1 MIETELLRAELE
13 RSFELGELLHL
24 CRDLLGF
31 DPDAVGGTLAKAS
44 FAGALASYAGEQD
57 AVEAL
62 CDAVLALRSE
72 TSKEIADIRSRGIV
86 RDDALPEGTTLGPFT
101 LTQKLGEGRSAI
113 VYAATRADRT
123 WRVRLLRQEAERDR
137 RGLHRF
143 LTVNRLIAEIEH
155 PVLPERLEAGAVD
168 GRHYVAHELL
178 AGETLAERVA
188 RTGPLHMN
196 DARPLLVAV
205 LEGLAA
211 LHARRLAHGDLRL
224 ENVVALRTEHGALR
238 VVLLDAGSDRL
249 RVRPR
254 VGSGRSELFSTSASA
269 KTAAPEQIRGLD
281 SDPRSDVYSFGAMA
295 FELLTGVS
303 PFGAAGSALDA
314 AFGHLTKEA
323 PLASFVA
330 PKGWVPPEMDDL
342 LSNLLHKD
350 PAQRP
355 ADASTVLEA
364 LSWSERVMSIAPP
377 MSAEEVDAMLATLA
391 ADPTDQSCA
400 MQLESAA
407 EGAPERVAQAFRDAA
422 RGLPE
427 EELAT
432 RKSLLF
438 RAARVHAARK
448 ETLAS
453 AEEIYKELLEL
464 DADDRVAFGG
474 LEDVRRR
481 LGKFDELVENLL
493 ERSERAATRAERSRI
508 FAEIGRIY
516 AQDMKDRD
524 QALVAFTQAL
534 TEDPRQASI
543 ATEIE
548 RLAGSRED
556 AWDDVLGNAVESARN
571 PEIPAEE
578 RVALHVRAARWYDD
592 RLKRPDLALSCYQAV
607 IELDPGN
614 DAALDGMAKIYR
626 KAQQWSELGNVL
638 TRRADASASPA
649 LARDY
654 RAEAAELLE
663 LYLGDAASARSMVE
677 AILAED
683 PGHVGASNQLSRLCE
698 RAGDFSSLVKILEN
712 RANAQRG
719 EDKVRTLCRV
729 AEIYELKLDDDKEA
743 ERRLQAALDV
753 DGRSPD
759 ALRGLDRLYSKAGR
773 FQDLLLNLDLQIGA
787 AATPRQKIA
796 LWERIAAIHEEEFL
810 DHDKAA
816 HALEQVLTLDPANE
830 TALTGLVRHYR
841 ALEHWDETVELYER
855 HEKLVTETPRK
866 LALILQRAKLLVEKL
881 NAPDRAILAYEQ
893 ALSLDAQHPQALEA
907 LARLRESAGDADAAL
922 AAIDALAAKATHPET
937 RAEQLVRAARLL
949 EARGDRDAA
958 IERYKGALDANPR
971 DLATASALR
980 EAYVARGDVNAAI
993 QLLERAVEHTEGDIA
1008 KAKLVGQ
1015 GAQLYAS
1022 KLKDAKRAEDL
1033 AKRAIK
1039 LDPTNL
1045 DALLILGDMAL
1056 DDKRY
1061 IEAAKHYEV
1070 IAGRAESLEKPTA
1083 VRMLIN
1089 YVDALA
1095 LSGSTEQALVPMDTL
1110 LRLAPDDPQALAR
1123 VSQVTFEHGS
1133 PARAAELYGTLI
1145 SRFGSN
1151 LDAELRYLA
1160 HYRHGESLRRSG
1172 DLRAA
1177 VAPLEEAADL
1187 DTQKAEPLTALEQ
1200 VYTNLELWEDAIRA
1214 KTRHLDIAE
1223 GDDRVQL
1230 LLDIGEIAASKLND
1244 RTQAAKSFVA
1254 ALEERPD
1261 DRRILAKLMQLY
1273 SEEKDWNKLVD
1284 VVVRLADFVE
1294 DPTQRVK
1301 YLHTAAIVTAREIGD
1316 TARALEFYARVLALD
1331 PGFERAMDEA
1341 AELYSSR
1348 GDHAGTERLLQ
1359 TMLERATAKDD
1370 QPAMLSAFG
1379 RLGELYEHKLGWID
1393 KAIDAYEAAQT
1404 LDPENRERAEKLSAL
1419 YATSPEKYLEKAVAT
1434 QSILLRQSPFRHES
1448 YRTLRRL
1455 YTETRRAD
1463 SAWCLC
1469 QALTVLKLAEPDEER
1484 FYKRMRSDTAAVAQA
1499 VLTGDDWLN
1508 LLMHS
1513 HADPL
1518 LTAVFALIEPAVVAK
1533 RGQSIADLGY
1543 DPRFAVDVGTHP
1555 APVCQSL
1562 FYAAGVFGM
1571 DLPPVFENPND
1582 PGGLGF
1588 LFARVPSLT
1597 VGATALRPDVP
1608 LRPAAFI
1615 AGQKLAFLRPGS
1627 YVRHL
1632 LASGTALKSWL
1643 FAAIKLTAPQ
1653 FPVATE
1659 LEGAV
1664 SEAMQALD
1672 AGIQGQARDQL
1683 TRVVAKLLQSGT
1695 ALDLKRWV
1703 AGVDLTADRA
1713 GFLLAH
1719 DLETA
1724 VAVIR
1729 ATEEGASALSPD
1741 ERFQELLLFSVS
1753 NAYFELR
1760 QKLGIAVDS

>member
-13 RSFELGELLHL
+13 RSFELEELLHL
-24 CRDLLGF
+24 SRDLLGF
-31 DPDAVGGTLAKAS
+31 DPEAVGGTAAKAS
-44 FAGALASYAGEQD
+44 FAGALASYAAEQD

-62 CDAVLALRSE
+62 CDALLALRPE
-72 TSKEIADIRSRGIV
+72 TSKEIVDIRGRGIV
-86 RDDALPEGTTLGPFT
+86 RDDALPVGATLGPFT

-113 VYAATRADRT
+113 VYSATRGDRP
-123 WRVRLLRQEAERDR
+123 WRVRVLRHEAARDK

-143 LTVNRLIAEIEH
+143 LTVNRLIADIEH
-155 PVLPERLEAGAVD
+155 PVLPERLEAGTAE
-168 GRHYVAHELL
+168 GRQYVAHELL
-178 AGETLAERVA
+178 EGETLAERIA

-205 LEGLAA
+205 LEGLAE
-211 LHARRLAHGDLRL
+211 LHRRRIAHGDLRL
-224 ENVVALRTEHGALR
+224 ENVVALRTDQGALR

-254 VGSGRSELFSTSASA
+254 VGSARSELFSTSASI

-281 SDPRSDVYSFGAMA
+281 ADQRSDVYSFGAMA
-295 FELLTGVS
+295 FELLTGVP
-303 PFGAAGSALDA
+303 PFGSGSALDA

-323 PLASFVA
+323 PLASMVA

-350 PAQRP
+350 AALRP
-355 ADASTVLEA
+355 ADAAAVLEA
-364 LSWSERVMSIAPP
+364 LSWSQRVMSIAPP
-377 MSAEEVDAMLATLA
+377 MSGEEVDGMLSTLA
-391 ADPTDQSCA
+391 ADPTDESCA

-407 EGAPERVAQAFRDAA
+407 EGAPDKIAQAFLDAA
-422 RGLPE
+422 RGLPA

-432 RKSLLF
+432 KKSLLF
-438 RAARVHAARK
+438 RAARIHAARK
-448 ETLAS
+448 DTLGT
-453 AEEIYKELLEL
+453 AEGIYKELLEL
-464 DADDRVAFGG
+464 DPDDRVAFGG

-516 AQDMKDRD
+516 AQDIKDRD

-543 ATEIE
+543 ASEIE
-548 RLAGSRED
+548 RLAAARED
-556 AWDDVLGNAVESARN
+556 AWGDVLGNATEAAQN
-571 PEIPAEE
+571 ADIPAEE
-578 RVALHVRAARWYDD
+578 RTALYLRAARWYQDK
-592 RLKRPDLALSCYQAV
+592 LKRPDLALPCYQAV
-607 IELDPGN
+607 ISLDPGN

-663 LYLGDAASARSMVE
+663 LYLGDPASARSMVE

-683 PGHVGASNQLSRLCE
+683 PGHVGASNQLARLCE
-698 RAGDFSSLVKILEN
+698 RAGDFGALVKILEN
-712 RANAQRG
+712 RAGAQRG
-719 EDKVRTLCRV
+719 EDKVKTLCKV
-729 AEIYELKLDDDKEA
+729 AEIYELKLNDDKEA
-743 ERRLQAALDV
+743 ERRLQAALDL
-753 DGRSPD
+753 DGRSVD
-759 ALRGLDRLYSKAGR
+759 ALRGLDRLYNKAGR
-773 FQDLLLNLDLQIGA
+773 FQDLLVNLDLQIGA

-816 HALEQVLTLDPANE
+816 HALEQVLTLDPAHE
-830 TALTGLVRHYR
+830 SALTGLVRHYR

-855 HEKLVTETPRK
+855 HEKLVAEPPRK
-866 LALILQRAKLLVEKL
+866 LALILQRAKVLVEKL
-881 NAPDRAILAYEQ
+881 NTPDRAISAYEQ
-893 ALSLDAQHPQALEA
+893 ALAIEPQHPQALEA
-907 LARLRESAGDADAAL
+907 LARLRESAGDAGAAL
-922 AAIDALAAKATHPET
+922 AAIEALAAKATNPEA

-949 EARGDRDAA
+949 ESRGDRDGA
-958 IERYKGALDANPR
+958 IERYKAALDVNPR

-1015 GAQLYAS
+1015 SAQLYAT
-1022 KLKDAKRAEDL
+1022 KLKDAKRAEEA
-1033 AKRAIK
+1033 AKRANK

-1045 DALLILGDMAL
+1045 DALLILGDVAL
-1056 DDKRY
+1056 QDERY
-1061 IEAAKHYEV
+1061 LEAAKHYEV
-1070 IAGRAESLEKPTA
+1070 IAGRAESLEKPAA
-1083 VRMLIN
+1083 VQMLIH

-1095 LSGSTEQALVPMDTL
+1095 LSGSTEQALAPMDTL

-1123 VSQVTFEHGS
+1123 VAQVTFEHGS

-1145 SRFGSN
+1145 SRFGTN
-1151 LDAELRYLA
+1151 LDAEQRYLA
-1160 HYRHGESLRRSG
+1160 HYRHGEALRRSG

-1187 DTQKAEPLTALEQ
+1187 DTQKAEPLSALEQ
-1200 VYTNLELWEDAIRA
+1200 VYTTLALWEDAIRA
-1214 KTRHLDIAE
+1214 KTRHLDIAT

-1230 LLDIGEIAASKLND
+1230 LLDIGEIASSKLND

-1273 SEEKDWNKLVD
+1273 SEEKDWNKLVE
-1284 VVVRLADFVE
+1284 VVTRLADFVE
-1294 DPTQRVK
+1294 DPKQRVK
-1301 YLHTAAIVTAREIGD
+1301 YLHTAAIVTATEIGD
-1316 TARALEFYARVLALD
+1316 TARALELYGQVLELD
-1331 PGFERAMDEA
+1331 PGFERAMNEA
-1341 AELYSSR
+1341 AELYSAR

-1359 TMLERATAKDD
+1359 KMLECATANDD
-1370 QPAMLSAFG
+1370 QPAMLTTFA

-1419 YATSPEKYLEKAVAT
+1419 YATSPEKYLDKAVAT
-1434 QSILLRQSPFRHES
+1434 QSVLLRQSPFRHES

-1463 SAWCLC
+1463 AAWCLC

-1484 FYKRMRSDTAAVAQA
+1484 FYKRMRSDSAAAAQA
-1499 VLTGDDWLN
+1499 VLTGDDWLGY
-1508 LLMHS
+1508 LMHAD
-1513 HADPL
+1513 ADPL

-1533 RGQSIADLGY
+1533 RGQSVADLGY
-1543 DPRFAVDVGTHP
+1543 DPRFAVDVSTHP

-1588 LFARVPSLT
+1588 LFAREPSLT

-1627 YVRHL
+1627 YVRHV

-1653 FPVATE
+1653 FPVAAE
-1659 LEGAV
+1659 LAGAV
-1664 SEAMQALD
+1664 AEAMQALD

-1703 AGVDLTADRA
+1703 AGIDLTADRA

-1729 ATEEGASALSPD
+1729 ASDADSSALSQD
-1741 ERFQELLLFSVS
+1741 ERFQELVLFSVS
-1753 NAYFELR
+1753 PAYFELR
-1760 QKLGIAVDS
+1760 QRLGIAVDS

>member
-31 DPDAVGGTLAKAS
+31 DPDTVGGTLAKAS
-44 FAGALASYAGEQD
+44 FAGALASYAREQD

-62 CDAVLALRSE
+62 CDALLALRPE
-72 TSKEIADIRSRGIV
+72 ASKEIADIRSRGVV
-86 RDDALPEGTTLGPFT
+86 RDDALPVGTPLGPYT

-113 VYAATRADRT
+113 VYAATRGDRT

-155 PVLPERLEAGAVD
+155 PVLPERLEAGAAD

-224 ENVVALRTEHGALR
+224 ENVVALRTDHGALR

-254 VGSGRSELFSTSASA
+254 VGSDRSELFSTSASA

-303 PFGAAGSALDA
+303 PFGASSALDA

-350 PAQRP
+350 PALRP
-355 ADASTVLEA
+355 ADASAVLEA
-364 LSWSERVMSIAPP
+364 LSWSGRVMSIAPP

-400 MQLESAA
+400 MQLESSA
-407 EGAPERVAQAFRDAA
+407 EGAPERVAQAFLDAA

-438 RAARVHAARK
+438 RAGRVYAAQK

-453 AEEIYKELLEL
+453 AEAIYKELLEL

-493 ERSERAATRAERSRI
+493 ERGERAATRAERSRI

-543 ATEIE
+543 ASEIE
-548 RLAGSRED
+548 RLAANRED
-556 AWDDVLGNAVESARN
+556 AWDEVLGNATEAAQN

-578 RVALHVRAARWYDD
+578 RAALHVRAARWYEDK
-592 RLKRPDLALSCYQAV
+592 LKRPDLALSCYQAV
-607 IELDPGN
+607 VALVPGN

-683 PGHVGASNQLSRLCE
+683 PGHLGASNQLSRLCE
-698 RAGDFSSLVKILEN
+698 RAGDFGALVKILEN
-712 RANAQRG
+712 RAEAQRG
-719 EDKVRTLCRV
+719 EDKVKTLCKI
-729 AEIYELKLDDDKEA
+729 AEIYELKLNDDKEA
-743 ERRLQAALDV
+743 ERRLQAALDL
-753 DGRSPD
+753 DGRSQD

-773 FQDLLLNLDLQIGA
+773 FQDLLVNLDLQIGA

-796 LWERIAAIHEEEFL
+796 LWERIASLHEEEFL

-816 HALEQVLTLDPANE
+816 HALEQVLTLDPAHE

-841 ALEHWDETVELYER
+841 ALEHWDETVELYDR

-866 LALILQRAKLLVEKL
+866 LALILQRAKLLAEKL
-881 NAPDRAILAYEQ
+881 NAPDRAIQAYEQ
-893 ALSLDAQHPQALEA
+893 ALALDTQHPQALEA

-922 AAIDALAAKATHPET
+922 AAIDALASKAANPEA

-971 DLATASALR
+971 DLTTAAALR
-980 EAYVARGDVNAAI
+980 ECYVARGDVNAAI

-1015 GAQLYAS
+1015 SAQLYAS
-1022 KLKDAKRAEDL
+1022 KLKDAKRAEEF

-1045 DALLILGDMAL
+1045 DALLILGDTAL
-1056 DDKRY
+1056 EDKRY

-1123 VSQVTFEHGS
+1123 VAQVTFEHGS
-1133 PARAAELYGTLI
+1133 PARAAELYGTLL
-1145 SRFGSN
+1145 SRFGPN
-1151 LDAELRYLA
+1151 LDTEVRYLA

-1187 DTQKAEPLTALEQ
+1187 DTQKAEPLSALEQ
-1200 VYTNLELWEDAIRA
+1200 VYTTLNLWEDAIRA

-1230 LLDIGEIAASKLND
+1230 LLDIGEIASSKLND

-1316 TARALEFYARVLALD
+1316 TARALEFYGRVLELD

-1341 AELYSSR
+1341 AELYSAR

-1359 TMLERATAKDD
+1359 NMLERATAKDD
-1370 QPAMLSAFG
+1370 QPAMLSAFS
-1379 RLGELYEHKLGWID
+1379 RLGEVYEHKLGWID

-1434 QSILLRQSPFRHES
+1434 QSVLLRQSPFRHES

-1469 QALTVLKLAEPDEER
+1469 QALTLLKLAEPDEER

-1499 VLTGDDWLN
+1499 VLTGDDWLG

-1533 RGQSIADLGY
+1533 RGQSVADLGY

-1627 YVRHL
+1627 YVRHV

-1653 FPVATE
+1653 FPVVAE

-1664 SEAMQALD
+1664 AEAMQALD

-1729 ATEEGASALSPD
+1729 ATDEGSSALSPD

-1753 NAYFELR
+1753 SAYFELR

>member
-13 RSFELGELLHL
+13 RSFELEELLHL

-31 DPDAVGGTLAKAS
+31 DPDAVGGTAAKAS
-44 FAGALASYAGEQD
+44 FAGALASYAREQD

-62 CDAVLALRSE
+62 CDALLALRPE
-72 TSKEIADIRSRGIV
+72 TSKEIVDLRSRGIV
-86 RDDALPEGTTLGPFT
+86 REDALPVGAALGPFT

-113 VYAATRADRT
+113 VYSASRGDRA
-123 WRVRLLRQEAERDR
+123 WRVRLLRHEAGRDR

-155 PVLPERLEAGAVD
+155 AVLPERLEAGTAD

-178 AGETLAERVA
+178 EGETLAERAA
-188 RTGPLHMN
+188 RTGPMHMS
-196 DARPLLVAV
+196 DARPLFIAV

-211 LHARRLAHGDLRL
+211 LHARRIAHGDLRL
-224 ENVVALRTEHGALR
+224 ENVVALRTDQGALR
-238 VVLLDAGSDRL
+238 VVLLDAGTDRL

-254 VGSGRSELFSTSASA
+254 VGSGRSELFSTSASV
-269 KTAAPEQIRGLD
+269 KTAAPEQIRGFD
-281 SDPRSDVYSFGAMA
+281 SDARSDVYSFGAMA

-303 PFGAAGSALDA
+303 PFAQGSALDA
-314 AFGHLTKEA
+314 AFGHLTKEP
-323 PLASFVA
+323 PLASMVA

-350 PAQRP
+350 PAMRP
-355 ADASTVLEA
+355 ADAAAVLES
-364 LSWSERVMSIAPP
+364 LTWSQRVMSIAPP
-377 MSAEEVDAMLATLA
+377 MSGEEVDAMLERLA
-391 ADPTDQSCA
+391 ADPTDESCA

-407 EGAPERVAQAFRDAA
+407 EGAPERVAEAFLTAGRN
-422 RGLPE
+422 LPPD
-427 EELAT
+427 ELAT
-432 RKSLLF
+432 KKSLLF
-438 RAARVHAARK
+438 RAARVHASRK
-448 ETLAS
+448 ETLAA
-453 AEEIYKELLEL
+453 AENVYKELLEL
-464 DADDRVAFGG
+464 DPDDRVAFGG

-493 ERSERAATRAERSRI
+493 ERSERAATRAERARI

-543 ATEIE
+543 ASEIE
-548 RLAGSRED
+548 RLAGARED
-556 AWDDVLGNAVESARN
+556 AWGDVLGNATEAAQN
-571 PEIPAEE
+571 TEIPAEE
-578 RVALHVRAARWYDD
+578 RTALYLRAARWYQDK
-592 RLKRPDLALSCYQAV
+592 LKRPDLALPCYQAV
-607 IELDPGN
+607 VTLDPGN
-614 DAALDGMAKIYR
+614 DTALDGMAKIYR
-626 KAQQWSELGNVL
+626 KAQQWSELGNAL

-663 LYLGDAASARSMVE
+663 LYLGDPASARSMLE
-677 AILAED
+677 AILTED
-683 PGHVGASNQLSRLCE
+683 PGHVAASNQLARLCE
-698 RAGDFSSLVKILEN
+698 RAGDFSALVKILEN
-712 RANAQRG
+712 RADAQRG
-719 EDKVRTLCRV
+719 EDKVKTLCRI
-729 AEIYELKLDDDKEA
+729 AEIYELKLSDDREA
-743 ERRLQAALDV
+743 ERRLQAALDL
-753 DGRSPD
+753 DARSVD
-759 ALRGLDRLYSKAGR
+759 ALRGLDRLYSKGGR
-773 FQDLLLNLDLQIGA
+773 FQDLLVNLDLQIGA

-810 DHDKAA
+810 DHDKAS
-816 HALEQVLTLDPANE
+816 HALEQVLTLDPAHE
-830 TALTGLVRHYR
+830 TALSGLVRHYR

-855 HEKLVTETPRK
+855 HEKLVTEAPRK
-866 LALILQRAKLLVEKL
+866 LALILQRAKILVDKL
-881 NAPDRAILAYEQ
+881 SAPDRAIRAYEE
-893 ALSLDAQHPQALEA
+893 ALALEPQHPQALEA

-922 AAIDALAAKATHPET
+922 AAIDALAQKAQNPEA
-937 RAEQLVRAARLL
+937 RAEQFVRAARLL
-949 EARGDRDAA
+949 ESRGDRDRA
-958 IERYKGALDANPR
+958 IERYKAALDANPR
-971 DLATASALR
+971 DLGTASALR

-993 QLLERAVEHTEGDIA
+993 QLLERAVEHTDGDIA

-1015 GAQLYAS
+1015 SAQLFANN
-1022 KLKDAKRAEDL
+1022 LKDAKRAEEA

-1045 DALLILGDMAL
+1045 DALLILGDVAL
-1056 DDKRY
+1056 EDKRY
-1061 IEAAKHYEV
+1061 LEAAKHYEV
-1070 IAGRAESLEKPTA
+1070 IAGRAESLEKPAA
-1083 VRMLIN
+1083 VRMLIH

-1123 VSQVTFEHGS
+1123 VAQVTFEHGS
-1133 PARAAELYGTLI
+1133 PARAAELYGTLL
-1145 SRFGSN
+1145 SRFGTA
-1151 LDAELRYLA
+1151 LDGAERYLA
-1160 HYRHGESLRRSG
+1160 HYRHGEALRRSG
-1172 DLRAA
+1172 DLRGA

-1187 DTQKAEPLTALEQ
+1187 DTQKAEPLSALEQ
-1200 VYTNLELWEDAIRA
+1200 VYTTLALWEDAIRA

-1230 LLDIGEIAASKLND
+1230 LLDIGEIASSKLND

-1294 DPTQRVK
+1294 DPKQRVK
-1301 YLHTAAIVTAREIGD
+1301 YLHTAAIVTATEIGD
-1316 TARALEFYARVLALD
+1316 TARALEFYGQVLELD
-1331 PGFERAMDEA
+1331 PGFERAANEA
-1341 AELYSSR
+1341 ADLFADR
-1348 GDHAGTERLLQ
+1348 GDHAGTERLLSK
-1359 TMLERATAKDD
+1359 MLERATAKDD
-1370 QPAMLSAFG
+1370 QPAMLSAFS

-1419 YATSPEKYLEKAVAT
+1419 YATSPEKYLDKAVAT
-1434 QSILLRQSPFRHES
+1434 QSVLLRQSPFRHES

-1463 SAWCLC
+1463 AAWCLC
-1469 QALTVLKLAEPDEER
+1469 QALTILKLAEPDEER
-1484 FYKRMRSDTAAVAQA
+1484 FYKRMRSDTAAAAQA
-1499 VLTGDDWLN
+1499 VLNGDDWLN
-1508 LLMHS
+1508 FLMHAD
-1513 HADPL
+1513 ADPL

-1533 RGQSIADLGY
+1533 RGQSVAELGY
-1543 DPRFAVDVGTHP
+1543 DPRFAVDVSTHP

-1588 LFARVPSLT
+1588 LFAREPSLT

-1627 YVRHL
+1627 YVRHV

-1653 FPVATE
+1653 FPVAAE
-1659 LEGAV
+1659 LAGAV
-1664 SEAMQALD
+1664 AEAMQALD

-1729 ATEEGASALSPD
+1729 ATDEGSSALSQD

-1753 NAYFELR
+1753 PAYFELR